1 MDKRIM
7 ELRIKQWI
15 TIIEEQGKSGLN
27 KAEWCTLHGVD
38 RTTFSGGRSGSG
50 HTSLINGKTSL
61 HSSRHPPRQM
71 KRVLLRFLPHKF
83 PLWKWQ
89 NRQTSVPGNKQ
100 PVPVLLP

>member
-38 RTTFSGGRSGSG
+38 RTTFFRW
-50 HTSLINGKTSL
+50 
-61 HSSRHPPRQM
+61 Q
-71 KRVLLRFLPHKF
+71 KRVRAYLLNQWEDQPPLIPSSAQTDETGFVEF

-89 NRQTSVPGNKQ
+89 DRQTSVPGNKQ